1 MIADVWSTN
10 REAGFKTL
18 EWRCFAKQRLR
29 VLQCFLVSSFTWLGV
44 MCLIFMTGSRNIP
57 NSSPSPISFDLFN
70 PALYYSFMIH
80 HKTHFKPSSI
90 LPENSCVLR
99 RMVDHGNDGV
109 VAPNVEVPS
118 LLEKGHVVPLLCH
131 PEGNVRAWNSICNG
145 QVARF
150 QHKYPFIF
158 ITPASS
164 MSSIANWHTHVLKL
178 QLLWQTHR
186 FEFISSCIC
195 TNELLEV
202 WNRLMI
208 DNCDSY
214 WLRI

>member
-1 MIADVWSTN
+1 MLCEAKVARPPMLLGFFFHLAGCDVFNLYHWLKEYSKLKSKPN
-10 REAGFKTL
+10 
-18 EWRCFAKQRLR
+18 CFWPFFF
-29 VLQCFLVSSFTWLGV
+29 V
-44 MCLIFMTGSRNIP
+44 
-57 NSSPSPISFDLFN
+57 FN
-70 PALYYSFMIH
+70 PALYYTFVIH

-150 QHKYPFIF
+150 QHNYPFIF